1 MLNAYLTED
10 EFCRKYSSYQKG
22 QTVTLRIPFYCNKG
36 KYEVG
41 TEFVIVD
48 VELRID
54 LPNVF
59 SSEADNYYADDRMFL
74 YTVRPKESDYDFH
87 ILEIEYFRKCKF
99 TEREFLVNIVC
110 FTTMIVCMIGLV
122 ITIVLKKEAYSPF
135 FLCGG
140 IISTLVG
147 YFSSFLKPRLHKKRK

>member
-1 MLNAYLTED
+1 MLKAYLTED

-41 TEFVIVD
+41 TEFVIDD
-48 VELRID
+48 VKLRID

-74 YTVRPKESDYDFH
+74 YTVRPKESNDNVH
-87 ILEIEYFRKCKF
+87 
-99 TEREFLVNIVC
+99 T
-110 FTTMIVCMIGLV
+110 
-122 ITIVLKKEAYSPF
+122 LK
-135 FLCGG
+135 
-140 IISTLVG
+140 IG
-147 YFSSFLKPRLHKKRK
+147 YFEKNKFEKKNY